1 MTFALALLTLAP
13 IAWSPSIEIEDLD
26 GKTVSVP
33 AKGKPTALIFL
44 GTECPI
50 ANRLTPEL
58 RRIVAA
64 FPKAQFYFVYADKAI
79 RPEEARKHRKDFA
92 LNAPAILDGK
102 YRLVKLGKATVTP
115 ETAVFDATGKLVY
128 RGRIN
133 DSYSEHNRPRETPLR
148 NELRDALSALAAGKP
163 VKVAFRE
170 AIGCPIPDL
179 ERRDRGVG
187 PEGPS
192 DQRSTRP
199 R

>member
-44 GTECPI
+44 GTECPHRRGLSQGAVLLRLCRQGDPARRGPQAPQGLRAERARHI
-50 ANRLTPEL
+50 GWQVPSGQAGEGDRHARNRCV
-58 RRIVAA
+58 RRYGQARVSGPDQRLLLGTQPPAGDAA
-64 FPKAQFYFVYADKAI
+64 AQRASRRFVRLGCGQAGEGRLPRGD
-79 RPEEARKHRKDFA
+79 RLPDPGF
-92 LNAPAILDGK
+92 GK
-102 YRLVKLGKATVTP
+102 KG
-115 ETAVFDATGKLVY
+115 
-128 RGRIN
+128 
-133 DSYSEHNRPRETPLR
+133 
-148 NELRDALSALAAGKP
+148 
-163 VKVAFRE
+163 
-170 AIGCPIPDL
+170 
-179 ERRDRGVG
+179 RGVG